1 MTTEECWP
9 TLYTIG
15 HSNHE
20 WQYFLA
26 HLQRHGIKTLVD
38 VRSQPYSRHFP
49 HFSGRE
55 LSRRLADAGIQY
67 EFYGAA
73 LGGRPP
79 GVSAAWLA
87 EKVRTRSYE
96 ALMERDEFG
105 EGMARLLSLLRSPH
119 REGAVAVLCSEG
131 EPLDCHRHHLIACY
145 VLREGLAVIVR
156 HIARDGALGR
166 PLMREDFAIIEQKE
180 LFG

>member
-1 MTTEECWP
+1 MEEGWP

-15 HSNHE
+15 HSNHD
-20 WQYFLA
+20 WGAFLA
-26 HLQRHGIKTLVD
+26 LLRRHDIQTLVD
-38 VRSQPYSRHFP
+38 VRSQPYSRRFP
-49 HFSGRE
+49 HFSRRE
-55 LSRRLADAGIQY
+55 LSQRLTDAGVDY

-87 EKVRTRSYE
+87 EEVRTRSYE

-105 EGMARLLSLLRSPH
+105 EGMARLLALLRSPH
-119 REGAVAVLCSEG
+119 RAGALAVLCSEG
-131 EPLDCHRHHLIACY
+131 DPLDCHRHHLIARY
-145 VLREGLAVIVR
+145 VLREGFAVAVR

-166 PLMREDFAIIEQKE
+166 PLTREDFAIIEQKG